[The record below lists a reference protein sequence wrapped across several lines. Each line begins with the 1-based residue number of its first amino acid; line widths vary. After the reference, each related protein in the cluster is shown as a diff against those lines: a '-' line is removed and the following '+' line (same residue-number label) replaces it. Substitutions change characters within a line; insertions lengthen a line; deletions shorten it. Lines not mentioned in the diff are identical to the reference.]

1 MNRVSR
7 LENMRK
13 ADVRQRIMRT
23 IIVYGSQYGT
33 AKRYAEALAGRT
45 DSEVRSYEESMD
57 LDAYDNIVLIGA
69 LYAGGVLGLEKTLSG
84 IHDLKN
90 KKIIIATVGLADT
103 NDRENT
109 ETIRNSLK
117 KQLSENIFIHARI
130 FHLRGGID
138 YSRLNLKHRT
148 MMALLYGKA
157 KGLPEE
163 KKTAEVK
170 AMIDTYGKR
179 VDFVDFT
186 SLAPIIR
193 EIGYNIAK

>member
-1 MNRVSR
+1 
-7 LENMRK
+7 
-13 ADVRQRIMRT
+13 MRT

-57 LDAYDNIVLIGA
+57 LDAYDIIVFIGA
-69 LYAGGVLGLEKTLSG
+69 LYAGGVLGLKKTLSG
-84 IHDLKN
+84 IHDLQN
-90 KKIIIATVGLADT
+90 KKIVIATVGLADP
-103 NDRENT
+103 NDRKNT
-109 ETIRNSLK
+109 ETIRSSLK
-117 KQLSENIFIHARI
+117 KQLSENIFVHARI

-138 YSRLNLKHRT
+138 YSRLSLKHRT

-179 VDFVDFT
+179 VDFVDFC

-193 EIGYNIAK
+193 EIGYDIAK